1 MNYQKKQLTVVE
13 ASKICGVTRATVWRW
28 IKTGQ
33 LDAAKTA
40 GGHYRIY
47 DTVLQTFMDQ
57 KKMHSRCRGNQT
69 KKILIVDD
77 DLLVQKFLDRLLSQE
92 KFQLFY
98 ASNGFEA
105 GMKINKL
112 KPDLLI
118 LDLYMPQV
126 NGFEVCEQIKKD
138 PETSKIKIIAISGFD
153 TKENKEKI
161 LEYGADI
168 FYPKPIDSKQ
178 LIKGIKHLIK

>member
-1 MNYQKKQLTVVE
+1 
-13 ASKICGVTRATVWRW
+13 
-28 IKTGQ
+28 
-33 LDAAKTA
+33 
-40 GGHYRIY
+40 
-47 DTVLQTFMDQ
+47 
-57 KKMHSRCRGNQT
+57 
-69 KKILIVDD
+69 
-77 DLLVQKFLDRLLSQE
+77 
-92 KFQLFY
+92 
-98 ASNGFEA
+98 
-105 GMKINKL
+105 MKINKL